1 VKNER
6 TLRVAEDAGPF
17 VASVSFKFNKES
29 GEWDIPHSVF
39 IEGRGRSGTELD
51 NWLNELGVK
60 LSKILQGK
68 R

>member
-1 VKNER
+1 M
-6 TLRVAEDAGPF
+6 
-17 VASVSFKFNKES
+17 NKET
-29 GEWDIPHSVF
+29 GERDIPHSVF

-51 NWLNELGVK
+51 NWLNEIGVK